1 LSRKSRREIVGA
13 LKAWLYLDRM
23 DLSRYWPE
31 NAGISWDDF
40 IVRFRDGKT
49 SIEDCA
55 FLDPRQKE
63 PFRIALEAQNYL
75 PEIPSID
82 VPQPIAPEL
91 FALNEPDENSPV
103 IVTGNSQLTFDVLA
117 TIWAQG
123 TIPAYFLLVDCGGN
137 TVDMAMVFEKFTPD
151 SLLDA
156 LEKSGIKDK
165 VSHRKLLVPGL
176 TSSVVVDFKKATG
189 WDVEAG
195 PVCAAEIPLFL
206 TANA

>member
-1 LSRKSRREIVGA
+1 MAA

-40 IVRFRDGKT
+40 LTQFRDGKT
-49 SIEDCA
+49 SIDNCA
-55 FLDPRQKE
+55 FLTSRQKQS
-63 PFRIALEAQNYL
+63 FSIALEAENYL
-75 PEIPSID
+75 PQIPSID
-82 VPQPIAPEL
+82 VPQPIAPDL
-91 FALNEPDENSPV
+91 FALNEPGNNAPI
-103 IVTGNSQLTFDVLA
+103 IVTANNRLTFDVLA
-117 TIWAQG
+117 TIWAQE

-137 TVDMAMVFEKFTPD
+137 TVDMAIVFEKFTPEV
-151 SLLDA
+151 LVDA
-156 LEKSGIKDK
+156 LEKSGAKDK

-176 TSSVVVDFKKATG
+176 TSSLVVDFKESTG